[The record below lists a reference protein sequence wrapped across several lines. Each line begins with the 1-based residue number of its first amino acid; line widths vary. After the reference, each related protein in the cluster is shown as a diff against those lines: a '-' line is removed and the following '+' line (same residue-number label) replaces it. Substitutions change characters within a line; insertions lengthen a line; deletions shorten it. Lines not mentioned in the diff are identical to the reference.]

1 VAGEIA
7 QVDAAARA
15 WSHLGQD
22 LAPTRVRVVGRVGWV
37 RANLRAL
44 HGAFDPLAAKL
55 SSNRA
60 VASRAV
66 GLQIGLLLGLLSTKV
81 LGQYV
86 LPLGGPG
93 LGQLVVVG
101 PNLLELE
108 DRFGPLAGDLRRSV
122 LLHEVTHRLQ
132 FDGVPWLG
140 QHLRDLLT
148 RYLGNAR
155 LDGSAI
161 KEIAGRLPGALA
173 RARVESSITPIV
185 EAVLTPD
192 QVDVVRDAQGLMS
205 LLEGHGNAA
214 MFRGAE
220 GVVGDSAAVRGA
232 LEQRRSDVTT
242 RILAVVAGMEMKQR
256 QYREGE
262 AFVAAVVDRVGTS
275 GLNQAFVTAD
285 NLPRAD
291 EVNDPAA
298 WLERVGLTPSS

>member
-1 VAGEIA
+1 
-7 QVDAAARA
+7 
-15 WSHLGQD
+15 
-22 LAPTRVRVVGRVGWV
+22 VVGRVGWV

-44 HGAFDPLAAKL
+44 QGAFDPLAAKL
-55 SSNRA
+55 TSNRA
-60 VASRAV
+60 LASRAV
-66 GLQIGLLLGLLSTKV
+66 GLQVGLLLGLLSTKV

-101 PNLLELE
+101 PNLLDLE
-108 DRFGPLAGDLRRSV
+108 ARFGPLAADLRRSV

-140 QHLRDLLT
+140 QHLRDLLA
-148 RYLGNAR
+148 RYLSHAR
-155 LDGSAI
+155 MDGSAV
-161 KEIAGRLPGALA
+161 KQIAGRLPGALA
-173 RARVESSITPIV
+173 RARDESSITPIV
-185 EAVLTPD
+185 EAVLTED
-192 QVDVVRDAQGLMS
+192 QVAVVRDAQGLMS

-214 MFRGAE
+214 MFRGAA

-232 LEQRRSDVTT
+232 LEQRRTDVTT

-262 AFVAAVVDRVGTS
+262 AFVAAIVDRVGTS
-275 GLNQAFVTAD
+275 GLNQAFAAPE

-291 EVNDPAA
+291 EVNDPDS
-298 WLERVGLTPSS
+298 WLERVGLAPSSEDG